1 MRPIKHIHGDKKPHW
16 VGDGFFVKTLIN
28 HLDNNPD
35 FNYSHTD
42 PFLLFDY
49 GKPTTFSPNPD
60 YKLQPHGVGLH
71 PHKGFETVTLAY
83 AGEISHADSTG
94 GRSDILAGDVQWMTA
109 GRGIMH
115 EEFHSEAFGQRGGVF
130 SMVQLWVNLPSAH
143 KLTAPKYQTI
153 KRAEIPI
160 VELTDNN
167 GNNDNKNDHGNQS
180 ANASIDS
187 ASNATPN
194 AALNA
199 TIGTAAIIAGDW
211 QGVIGAASTFTPINL
226 WDIELHTAGTT
237 LLQVPDSHNVM
248 LLVQEG
254 ELLVNGTSVS
264 AGNLIQF
271 EAPTQHRAD
280 MPAEQAFTNDTIELT
295 CSTHI
300 TGTTDKQTTAPVKL
314 LLLSGEPIGEPVAG
328 HGPFV
333 MNTQAELKQTFRD
346 YQTGNF
352 GK

>member
-1 MRPIKHIHGDKKPHW
+1 MRSIKHIHGDKKPHW

-71 PHKGFETVTLAY
+71 PHKGFETVTIAY
-83 AGEISHADSTG
+83 SGEISHADSTG
-94 GRSDILAGDVQWMTA
+94 GRGDILEGDVQWMTA
-109 GRGIMH
+109 GRGILH

-143 KLTAPKYQTI
+143 KLTDPKYQSI
-153 KRAEIPI
+153 KRADMPI
-160 VELTDNN
+160 VDLIDNSD
-167 GNNDNKNDHGNQS
+167 GQ
-180 ANASIDS
+180 
-187 ASNATPN
+187 TV
-194 AALNA
+194 
-199 TIGTAAIIAGDW
+199 IGQAAIIAGDW
-211 QGVIGAASTFTPINL
+211 HGITGAATTFTPVNM

-237 LLQVPDSHNVM
+237 TLQVPKTHNTL

-254 ELLVNGTSVS
+254 QVLVNGTAVS
-264 AGNLIQF
+264 AGSLIEF
-271 EAPTQHRAD
+271 SAPIQAHVDTQTEYSSL
-280 MPAEQAFTNDTIELT
+280 PTTDTIELT
-295 CSTHI
+295 YPA
-300 TGTTDKQTTAPVKL
+300 TTDDDTPIKL

-333 MNTQAELKQTFRD
+333 MNTQEELRQTFRD
-346 YQTGNF
+346 YQIGIF

>member
-49 GKPTTFSPNPD
+49 GKPTTFLPNPD

-71 PHKGFETVTLAY
+71 PHKGFETVTIAY
-83 AGEISHADSTG
+83 SGEISHADSTG
-94 GRSDILAGDVQWMTA
+94 GRGDILEGDVQWMTA
-109 GRGIMH
+109 GRGILH
-115 EEFHSEAFGQRGGVF
+115 EEFHSEAFGQRGGIF

-143 KLTAPKYQTI
+143 KLTDPKYQSI
-153 KRAEIPI
+153 KRADMPI
-160 VELTDNN
+160 VNLIDNS
-167 GNNDNKNDHGNQS
+167 DEQ
-180 ANASIDS
+180 
-187 ASNATPN
+187 TV
-194 AALNA
+194 
-199 TIGTAAIIAGDW
+199 IGQAAIIAGDW
-211 QGVIGAASTFTPINL
+211 HGITGAATTFTPVNM

-237 LLQVPDSHNVM
+237 TLQVPKTHNTL

-254 ELLVNGTSVS
+254 QVLVNGTAVS
-264 AGNLIQF
+264 AGSLIEF
-271 EAPTQHRAD
+271 SAPIRNHVGTQSEHSSL
-280 MPAEQAFTNDTIELT
+280 PATDTIELT
-295 CSTHI
+295 YPA
-300 TGTTDKQTTAPVKL
+300 TTDEDIPIKL

-333 MNTQAELKQTFRD
+333 MNTQEELRQTFRD
-346 YQTGNF
+346 YQIGIF

>member
-1 MRPIKHIHGDKKPHW
+1 MRSIKHIHGDKKPHW

-71 PHKGFETVTLAY
+71 PHKGFETVTIAY
-83 AGEISHADSTG
+83 SGEISHADSTG
-94 GRSDILAGDVQWMTA
+94 GRGDILEGDVQWMTA
-109 GRGIMH
+109 GRGILH
-115 EEFHSEAFGQRGGVF
+115 EEFHSEAFGQRGGIF

-143 KLTAPKYQTI
+143 KLTDPKYQSI
-153 KRAEIPI
+153 KRADMPI
-160 VELTDNN
+160 VDLIDNS
-167 GNNDNKNDHGNQS
+167 DEQ
-180 ANASIDS
+180 
-187 ASNATPN
+187 TV
-194 AALNA
+194 
-199 TIGTAAIIAGDW
+199 IGQTAIIAGDW
-211 QGVIGAASTFTPINL
+211 HGITGAATTFTPVNM

-237 LLQVPDSHNVM
+237 TLQVPKTHNTL

-254 ELLVNGTSVS
+254 QVLANGTAVS
-264 AGNLIQF
+264 AGSLIEF
-271 EAPTQHRAD
+271 SAPIRNHVGIQSEHPSL
-280 MPAEQAFTNDTIELT
+280 PATDTIELT
-295 CSTHI
+295 YPT
-300 TGTTDKQTTAPVKL
+300 TTDDDTSIKL

-333 MNTQAELKQTFRD
+333 MNTQEELRQTFRD
-346 YQTGNF
+346 YQIGIF

>member
-49 GKPTTFSPNPD
+49 GKPTTFLPNPD

-71 PHKGFETVTLAY
+71 PHKGFETVTIAY
-83 AGEISHADSTG
+83 SGEISHADSTG
-94 GRSDILAGDVQWMTA
+94 GRGDILEGDVQWMTA
-109 GRGIMH
+109 GRGILH
-115 EEFHSEAFGQRGGVF
+115 EEFHSEAFGQRGGIF

-143 KLTAPKYQTI
+143 KLTDPKYQSI
-153 KRAEIPI
+153 KRADMPI
-160 VELTDNN
+160 VDLIDNS
-167 GNNDNKNDHGNQS
+167 DEQ
-180 ANASIDS
+180 
-187 ASNATPN
+187 
-194 AALNA
+194 
-199 TIGTAAIIAGDW
+199 TIIGQAAIIAGDW
-211 QGVIGAASTFTPINL
+211 HGITGAATTFTPVNM

-237 LLQVPDSHNVM
+237 TLQVPKTHNTL

-254 ELLVNGTSVS
+254 QVLVNGTAIS
-264 AGNLIQF
+264 AGSLIEF
-271 EAPTQHRAD
+271 SAPIRNHVGTQSEHSSL
-280 MPAEQAFTNDTIELT
+280 PTTDTIELT
-295 CSTHI
+295 YPA
-300 TGTTDKQTTAPVKL
+300 TTDDDTPIKL
-314 LLLSGEPIGEPVAG
+314 LLLSGKPIGEPVAG

-333 MNTQAELKQTFRD
+333 MNTQEELRQTFRD
-346 YQTGNF
+346 YQIGIF

>member
-49 GKPTTFSPNPD
+49 GKPTIFLPNPD

-71 PHKGFETVTLAY
+71 PHKGFETVTIAY
-83 AGEISHADSTG
+83 SGEISHADSTG
-94 GRSDILAGDVQWMTA
+94 GRGDILEGDVQWMTA
-109 GRGIMH
+109 GRGILH

-130 SMVQLWVNLPSAH
+130 SMVQLWVNLPSTH
-143 KLTAPKYQTI
+143 KLTDPKYQSI
-153 KRAEIPI
+153 KRADMPI
-160 VELTDNN
+160 VDLIDNS
-167 GNNDNKNDHGNQS
+167 DEQ
-180 ANASIDS
+180 
-187 ASNATPN
+187 TV
-194 AALNA
+194 
-199 TIGTAAIIAGDW
+199 IGQAAIIAGDW
-211 QGVIGAASTFTPINL
+211 HGITGAATTFTPVNM
-226 WDIELHTAGTT
+226 WDIELHKAGTT
-237 LLQVPDSHNVM
+237 TLQVPKTHNTL

-254 ELLVNGTSVS
+254 QVLVNGTAIS
-264 AGNLIQF
+264 AGSLIEF
-271 EAPTQHRAD
+271 SAPIQANVGTQPEH
-280 MPAEQAFTNDTIELT
+280 PSSPITDTIELT
-295 CSTHI
+295 YPA
-300 TGTTDKQTTAPVKL
+300 TTDDDTSIKL

-333 MNTQAELKQTFRD
+333 MNTQEELRQTFRD
-346 YQTGNF
+346 YQIGIF